1 MQSSCTTI
9 RFHHNFYA
17 RAACGASAA
26 ARFRTQ
32 TQGDSKSCSGLAVK
46 QSSLHH
52 KTQEPFEIRAS
63 AKAVLCRDVLSGDA
77 DRDAA
82 LPAVDKD

>member
-1 MQSSCTTI
+1 MQTGVC
-9 RFHHNFYA
+9 
-17 RAACGASAA
+17 
-26 ARFRTQ
+26 
-32 TQGDSKSCSGLAVK
+32 DSESCSGLAVK

-63 AKAVLCRDVLSGDA
+63 ATAVLCGDVLSGDA

-82 LPAVDKD
+82 LPSVDKN